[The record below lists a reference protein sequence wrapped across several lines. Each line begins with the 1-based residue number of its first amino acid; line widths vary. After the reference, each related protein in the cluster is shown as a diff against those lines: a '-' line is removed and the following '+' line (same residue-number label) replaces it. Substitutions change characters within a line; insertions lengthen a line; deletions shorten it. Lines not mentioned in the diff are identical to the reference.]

1 MSGYFVYIVLIAIA
15 FMLVIFTCIYKSNFK
30 QLSVIHNYPKTD
42 NKKVAAGKNK
52 KMYAVRKNT

>member
-1 MSGYFVYIVLIAIA
+1 
-15 FMLVIFTCIYKSNFK
+15 MLVIFTCIYKSNFK